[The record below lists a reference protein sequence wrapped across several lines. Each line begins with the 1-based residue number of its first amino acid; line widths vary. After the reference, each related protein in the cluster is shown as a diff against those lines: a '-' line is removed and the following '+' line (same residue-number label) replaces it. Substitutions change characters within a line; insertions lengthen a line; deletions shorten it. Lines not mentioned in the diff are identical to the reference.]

1 MLYRKIISMTFE
13 KKWLFYTKM
22 NMHDTNKTEVRHQ
35 GGNSN
40 VPFTTLEKCIIN
52 YFLNITI

>member
-1 MLYRKIISMTFE
+1 MTFE

-22 NMHDTNKTEVRHQ
+22 DMHDTNKTEVRHQ